1 MFATSQ
7 DVLFMSLALG
17 FIVLVIFLSIAL
29 MYLIFILR
37 DTSMMTHDAKEVTH
51 KVNQVV
57 ISPLRFLGSLTDHLK
72 PFIDSIKQR
81 KGKHDEEDEE

>member
-7 DVLFMSLALG
+7 DILFMSLAIG

-51 KVNQVV
+51 KFNQVV
-57 ISPLRFLGSLTDHLK
+57 ITPLQFLGGLVENIK
-72 PFIDSIKQR
+72 PFLDSLKKR
-81 KGKHDEEDEE
+81 RGKRQEEDDE